1 MRRCCAQ
8 LCRVATVT
16 LLLYHSRHTQ
26 ELAIER
32 EPRAAGASSLNK
44 TSASTTQRRQLI
56 EFLKGCRARLTP
68 TQVGLPDTN
77 RRRTP
82 GLRREDVA
90 ALAGVSVTWYTWLEQ
105 GRDIQVSADVLE
117 RISTTLRMSPDEREY
132 LFALVQHRPAP
143 PTAARTEAVS
153 PTLLRMLD
161 TLALPAMI
169 LTRRWDVIAWN
180 RLIAIIRDYDA
191 LPPERR
197 NLLRILLVEDEVYR
211 KDPGLYEA
219 TARRLLAKFR
229 VDYSQAH
236 GDPAFEELIAEL
248 TAACPIFTRLWG
260 LAEVVGTH
268 DAVVTHPRGHGV
280 TFEHTSY
287 VPEGSPNL
295 RLIIFTPA
303 NPATAA
309 KVREAIAQIESSGGR
324 RAPAVN

>member
-1 MRRCCAQ
+1 
-8 LCRVATVT
+8 
-16 LLLYHSRHTQ
+16 
-26 ELAIER
+26 
-32 EPRAAGASSLNK
+32 LNR

-117 RISTTLRMSPDEREY
+117 RISTTLRMSADEREY

-143 PTAARTEAVS
+143 PTAARTESVS
-153 PTLLRMLD
+153 PTLLHMLD

-197 NLLRILLVEDEVYR
+197 NLLRILLVEDDVYR
-211 KDPGLYEA
+211 KDPVLYEA

-236 GDPAFEELIAEL
+236 GEPAFEELIADL
-248 TAACPIFTRLWG
+248 TASCPIFTRLWG

-303 NPATAA
+303 NQATAA
-309 KVREAIAQIESSGGR
+309 KVREAIAQIEGSGG

>member
-1 MRRCCAQ
+1 
-8 LCRVATVT
+8 
-16 LLLYHSRHTQ
+16 
-26 ELAIER
+26 
-32 EPRAAGASSLNK
+32 
-44 TSASTTQRRQLI
+44 
-56 EFLKGCRARLTP
+56 
-68 TQVGLPDTN
+68 VGLPDTN

-117 RISTTLRMSPDEREY
+117 RISSTLRMSPDEREY

-143 PTAARTEAVS
+143 PTAARTESVS

-161 TLALPAMI
+161 MLALPAMI

-211 KDPGLYEA
+211 KDAILYEA

-248 TAACPIFTRLWG
+248 TASCPIFTRLWG
-260 LAEVVGTH
+260 LADVVGTH

-303 NPATAA
+303 NQATAA
-309 KVREAIAQIESSGGR
+309 KVREAIAQIEGAGGC

>member
-1 MRRCCAQ
+1 MNRITAP
-8 LCRVATVT
+8 A
-16 LLLYHSRHTQ
+16 
-26 ELAIER
+26 
-32 EPRAAGASSLNK
+32 
-44 TSASTTQRRQLI
+44 TQRRQLI
-56 EFLKGCRARLTP
+56 DFLKGCRARLTP

-153 PTLLRMLD
+153 PALTRMLD
-161 TLALPAMI
+161 SIAVPAI
-169 LTRRWDVIAWN
+169 VLTARWDVVAWN
-180 RLIAIIRDYDA
+180 QLALKVVRDYSA
-191 LPPERR
+191 LPPGRR
-197 NLLRILLVEDEVYR
+197 NLLRILLVEDEAYR
-211 KDPGLYEA
+211 SDEALYEA

-229 VDYSQAH
+229 VDYSQAP

-248 TAACPIFTRLWG
+248 SASCPIFDRLWA

-268 DAVVTHPRGHGV
+268 EAIVTHPRGPGAGL
-280 TFEHTSY
+280 TFEHSSY
-287 VPEGSPNL
+287 VPEGNTKQ
-295 RLIIFTPA
+295 RLIVFTPC
-303 NPATAA
+303 NDVSIA
-309 KVREAIAQIESSGGR
+309 KVREALAQTQSGGR
-324 RAPAVN
+324 RSTQVN

>member
-1 MRRCCAQ
+1 LNR
-8 LCRVATVT
+8 TN
-16 LLLYHSRHTQ
+16 
-26 ELAIER
+26 
-32 EPRAAGASSLNK
+32 ASG
-44 TSASTTQRRQLI
+44 TQRRQLI
-56 EFLKGCRARLTP
+56 EFLKGCRGGLTP
-68 TQVGLPDTN
+68 AQVGLPETN

-117 RISTTLRMSPDEREY
+117 RISSTLRMSPDEREY

-143 PTAARTEAVS
+143 PSAVRKESVS
-153 PTLLRMLD
+153 PTLLRMLNA
-161 TLALPAMI
+161 LALPAMI

-180 RLIAIIRDYDA
+180 PLIAIIRDYDA

-211 KDPGLYEA
+211 KDPDLYEA

-248 TAACPIFTRLWG
+248 TASCPVFTRLWG

-309 KVREAIAQIESSGGR
+309 KVCEAIAQIEGSSR
-324 RAPAVN
+324 RVPAVN